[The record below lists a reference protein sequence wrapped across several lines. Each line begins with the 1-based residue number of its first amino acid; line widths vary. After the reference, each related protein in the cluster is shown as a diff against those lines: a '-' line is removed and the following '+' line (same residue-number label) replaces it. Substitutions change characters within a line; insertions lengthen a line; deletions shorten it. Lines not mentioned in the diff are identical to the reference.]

1 MLNLKLFRRV
11 KVEAFYMEYS
21 GITRNC
27 ILVTKTL
34 IAGTAVLFICA
45 STAFAAGIK
54 VIPDSSVIIQVVNFI
69 FLIWVMNIILY
80 KPIRKIIAE
89 RKVKVRGLEGSVDSL
104 NQDALEKDKAYGA
117 GIKDARAKG
126 LSEKE
131 AQVQAASEEEKKMI
145 EEITSRAQANLIEI
159 REKIAK
165 DTEEVRS
172 SLQKDVDSFAEEIGQ
187 KILGRAF

>member
-1 MLNLKLFRRV
+1 
-11 KVEAFYMEYS
+11 MEYS
-21 GITRNC
+21 GIIRNC

-34 IAGTAVLFICA
+34 TAGTAVLFTCA

-89 RKVKVRGLEGSVDSL
+89 RKDKVKGLEGSIDNL
-104 NQDALEKDKAYGA
+104 NQDALEKDKAYDA
-117 GIKDARAKG
+117 GIKDARVKG

-131 AQVQAASEEEKKMI
+131 ALAQAASEEEKKMI

-172 SLQKDVDSFAEEIGQ
+172 SLKKDVDSFAGEIGQ

>member
-1 MLNLKLFRRV
+1 
-11 KVEAFYMEYS
+11 MEYS
-21 GITRNC
+21 GITRNG
-27 ILVTKTL
+27 ILVAKRLT
-34 IAGTAVLFICA
+34 AGAAVLFSCA

-54 VIPDSSVIIQVVNFI
+54 VIPDSSVIIQIVNFI

-80 KPIRKIIAE
+80 KPVRKIIAE
-89 RKVKVRGLEGSVDSL
+89 RKNKVRGLEGSIDHL
-104 NQDALEKDKAYGA
+104 NQDALEKDKAYGD
-117 GIKDARAKG
+117 GIKDARARG

-131 AQVQAASEEEKKMI
+131 AKVLAASEEEKKLI
-145 EEITSRAQANLIEI
+145 EEITSKAQANLIEI

-165 DTEEVRS
+165 DAEEVRA

>member
-1 MLNLKLFRRV
+1 
-11 KVEAFYMEYS
+11 MEHS
-21 GITRNC
+21 GIIRNC
-27 ILVTKTL
+27 IKATKTL
-34 IAGTAVLFICA
+34 TAGTAVLLIYA
-45 STAFAAGIK
+45 STAFAAGIQ
-54 VIPDSSVIIQVVNFI
+54 VIPDSSVIIQVVNFL

-89 RKVKVRGLEGSVDSL
+89 RKDKVRGLEGSIDNL
-104 NQDALEKDKAYGA
+104 NQDALEKDKAYDA

-131 AQVQAASEEEKKMI
+131 VQVQAASEEEKKLV

-159 REKIAK
+159 REKITK
-165 DTEEVRS
+165 DTEEVRA